1 MKLKTDRSDDAMLGC
16 LLGGAVGDALGLP
29 AEGLSRRRLHRM
41 WHGEWR
47 HRFVGGRGMFSDDTE
62 HTLMV
67 GAALIRH
74 HEDEGAFQR
83 ELARSLRW
91 WLAALPAGTGLA
103 TARSIIRLWCGV
115 SPERSGVRSAGN
127 GAAMRSAIVG
137 VYFAD
142 DADRRQT
149 FVRASTRITHTDP
162 RAEEGA
168 QLVAEAAALAVRG
181 VDAQASL
188 GILRPLLVSDE
199 MKDRFSAIERSLSG
213 AETVAR
219 YAERIGCGEGVS
231 GFAPNTVA
239 VALYAWLRHRGD
251 FRSTLTSAMAC
262 GGDVDS
268 VGAIVGGIAGAE
280 AGEAGIP
287 AEWIQPIADWPR
299 SIGYVRRL
307 ASALAEARAHGAT
320 RVPSLLW
327 PAILARNA
335 LFLVIVLLHGLRR
348 LLPPY

>member
-1 MKLKTDRSDDAMLGC
+1 MNPKTSRSDDALLGC

-41 WHGEWR
+41 WGGEWR
-47 HRFVGGRGMFSDDTE
+47 HRLVCGRGMFSDDTE
-62 HTLMV
+62 HTMMV

-74 HEDEGAFQR
+74 REDTRAFQR

-127 GAAMRSAIVG
+127 GAAMRSAILG

-142 DADRRQT
+142 DENRRQA

-168 QLVAEAAALAVRG
+168 QMVAEAASLAVRG
-181 VDAQASL
+181 VDAQACL
-188 GILRPLLVSDE
+188 ARLRQLVVSAE
-199 MKDRFSAIERSLSG
+199 MHDRFVAIERGLSG
-213 AETVAR
+213 AESVAR
-219 YAERIGCGEGVS
+219 FAEQIGCGEGVS

-251 FRSTLTSAMAC
+251 FRGTLTSAMGC

-268 VGAIVGGIAGAE
+268 VGAIVGGYRGD
-280 AGEAGIP
+280 GG
-287 AEWIQPIADWPR
+287 
-299 SIGYVRRL
+299 G
-307 ASALAEARAHGAT
+307 
-320 RVPSLLW
+320 
-327 PAILARNA
+327 
-335 LFLVIVLLHGLRR
+335 
-348 LLPPY
+348 